1 MIDKNL
7 PKPNGKRPIG
17 RPRALTPDKI
27 NQVLAFLAAGGS
39 RKKAA
44 EYVGVSVTT
53 IADEAKRNEDFSDRL
68 TRAESS
74 CYMRHLQNVSK
85 AGDKDWRASSFL
97 LERKWPEEFG
107 KRTDI
112 NVGGQPDN
120 PLSPVVEVIVNSREE
135 VKEFMTLTEL
145 KAIAHTPG
153 TEE

>member
-7 PKPNGKRPIG
+7 PEPNGKQTGKRPIG

-85 AGDKDWRASSFL
+85 DRHQAG
-97 LERKWPEEFG
+97 RK
-107 KRTDI
+107 T
-112 NVGGQPDN
+112 
-120 PLSPVVEVIVNSREE
+120 S
-135 VKEFMTLTEL
+135 
-145 KAIAHTPG
+145 
-153 TEE
+153 